1 MNDLDRLK
9 SALNEAP
16 PEPFAA
22 PDLTRIMADGTR
34 IRRRR
39 RLLTGAGAA
48 AAVVAVVAV
57 VFGAVQLRSGPQPQP
72 APVAAAPS
80 TVGPAS
86 TVPPT
91 TAPEKAQ
98 VTPLGDI
105 VSLGVKQ
112 GTGELVLYAIKIDEP
127 QALPGVGFGLMLAIR
142 DGSGLHPVYDANE
155 VNGADRSFGFHATSG
170 GLIAGADVAQVAVPV
185 LGYFAGPAGRITST
199 VRGKP
204 VEAHLA
210 KWSEDP
216 NVVFFWFDPV
226 QVPSADVLTPLVAYT
241 AGGTR
246 LTK

>member
-1 MNDLDRLK
+1 VNELERLK

-57 VFGAVQLRSGPQPQP
+57 VFGAVQLRPGPQQQP

-86 TVPPT
+86 TVPST
-91 TAPEKAQ
+91 AAPETDRA
-98 VTPLGDI
+98 TPLGDV
-105 VSLGVKQ
+105 VSLGIKNA
-112 GTGELVLYAIKIDEP
+112 GGELVLYAFKIDEP
-127 QALPGVGFGLMLAIR
+127 QAMPGVGFGLMLAVR
-142 DGSGLHPVYDANE
+142 DVGGLHPVYAANE
-155 VNGADRSFGFHATSG
+155 VNGSDRSFGFHATSG
-170 GLIAGADVAQVAVPV
+170 GLIAGTRTTQVAVPV
-185 LGYFAGPAGRITST
+185 LGYFAGPAARITST
-199 VRGKP
+199 VHGKP
-204 VEAHLA
+204 VAARLA

-226 QVPSADVLTPLVAYT
+226 QVPSAGALTPLAAYT

>member
-1 MNDLDRLK
+1 VNELERLK

-22 PDLTRIMADGTR
+22 PDLARIMADGTR

-57 VFGAVQLRSGPQPQP
+57 VFGAVQLRPQPQQ

-86 TVPPT
+86 TVPS
-91 TAPEKAQ
+91 TAAPATERA
-98 VTPLGDI
+98 TPLGDV
-105 VSLGVKQ
+105 VSLGIKNPA
-112 GTGELVLYAIKIDEP
+112 GELVLYAYKMDEP
-127 QALPGVGFGLMLAIR
+127 QALPGVSFGLMLAVR
-142 DGSGLHPVYDANE
+142 DSSGLHPVYAANE
-155 VNGADRSFGFHATSG
+155 VNGSDRSFGFHATSG
-170 GLIAGADVAQVAVPV
+170 GILAGIGTDTTQVPVPV
-185 LGYFAGPAGRITST
+185 LGYFAGPAARITST
-199 VRGKP
+199 VHGKP

-216 NVVFFWFDPV
+216 GVVFFWFDPV
-226 QVPSADVLTPLVAYT
+226 QVPSAGALTPLAAYSS
-241 AGGTR
+241 GGTR

>member
-1 MNDLDRLK
+1 MSELERLK

-16 PEPFAA
+16 PEQFAA

-57 VFGAVQLRSGPQPQP
+57 VFGAVQLRPQPQP
-72 APVAAAPS
+72 QQQPVAAAPS

-86 TVPPT
+86 TVPST
-91 TAPEKAQ
+91 SAAERQQA
-98 VTPLGDI
+98 TPLGDV
-105 VSLGVKQ
+105 VSLGIKNA
-112 GTGELVLYAIKIDEP
+112 TGELVLYAFKIDEP
-127 QALPGVGFGLMLAIR
+127 QTMPGVGFGLMLAVR
-142 DGSGLHPVYDANE
+142 DAGGLHPVYAANE

-170 GLIAGADVAQVAVPV
+170 GLIAGTDAKQVQVPV
-185 LGYFAGPAGRITST
+185 LGYFAGPAARITSS
-199 VRGKP
+199 VHGKP
-204 VEAHLA
+204 VNAHLA
-210 KWSEDP
+210 RWSEDP
-216 NVVFFWFDPV
+216 GVVFFWFDPV
-226 QVPSADVLTPLVAYT
+226 QVPSAAALTPLAAYN